1 MEKRDGGGA
10 RNFYVFN
17 IIVITLAYGME
28 ISYVVKYADRGRPI
42 LVLLN

>member
-1 MEKRDGGGA
+1 MEKRAGWI
-10 RNFYVFN
+10 RKIYVLN